1 MNYLRALSLRFRS
14 SSVARCLV
22 VFSCC
27 CGCARQVQL
36 VEQPKAEIVPNE
48 VGAQSKEF
56 DELVTQ
62 YRSDPSLQA
71 IAAVQAASRR
81 LQNEEQRLASQIL
94 WSRIYFLALASDV
107 ENHDLPALKSALLI
121 ERQSILEMAAHKN
134 YEREKIRD
142 ILGKMQEE
150 IISEFRYFE
159 ALDELKQGTDK

>member
-1 MNYLRALSLRFRS
+1 MNYLRTLSLRFRK
-14 SSVARCLV
+14 SSVARCLI

-27 CGCARQVQL
+27 CGCEPQVQL
-36 VEQPKAEIVPNE
+36 VEQPKAEMVPNE
-48 VGAQSKEF
+48 DGAQSNKF

-71 IAAVQAASRR
+71 IAAVRAASSR
-81 LQNEEQRLASQIL
+81 LTNEEQRLARQIL

-107 ENHDLPALKSALLI
+107 ENHDLPDLESALLI
-121 ERQSILEMAAHKN
+121 ERQSILEMAAHNN

-150 IISEFRYFE
+150 LISEFRYFE
-159 ALDELKQGTDK
+159 LRIGTEK